1 MPRPVHFE
9 IHAADPQR
17 AIGFYQALF
26 GWQFTAFPGGMPY
39 WLVKTGEPPEPGI
52 DGGLV
57 QRMGGPPAD
66 GAAVNAYVCTVGV
79 ASVDDTVAAAT
90 RLGGTVALPKSPIA
104 GVGWVAY
111 LKDTEGNLLGL
122 HQADAAAR

>member
-9 IHAADPQR
+9 IHAADPSR
-17 AIGFYQALF
+17 AIAFYQALF
-26 GWQFTAFPGGMPY
+26 GWEFSAFPGGIPY
-39 WLVKTGEPPEPGI
+39 WLVKTGEPGEPGI

-57 QRMGGPPAD
+57 QRMGAPPAE
-66 GAAVNAYVCTVGV
+66 GAAVNAFVCTVGV

-111 LKDTEGNLLGL
+111 VKDTEGNLLGL
-122 HQADAAAR
+122 HQGDAAAR